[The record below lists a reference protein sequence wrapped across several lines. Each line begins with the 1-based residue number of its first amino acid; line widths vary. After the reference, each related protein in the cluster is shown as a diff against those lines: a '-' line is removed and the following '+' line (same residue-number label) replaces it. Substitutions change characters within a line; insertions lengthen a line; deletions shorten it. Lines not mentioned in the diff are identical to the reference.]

1 MREITAIV
9 KGKELAVVKSLLK
22 VIKERHSDFTV
33 KKFKTG
39 TVGDK
44 TLITFRVDDRYF
56 KNVLEKFAFND
67 IPIMNREKEVIDFIE
82 ERKEHK
88 KKKLRNSG
96 WANIKSHKE
105 NISAEELEKF
115 AQNGEFDK
123 ILKETRAVIGSD
135 IEIVKK
141 AKLLL
146 SASVNKAIEMIF
158 EDALNNRS
166 KVEES
171 IDKLLRIASN
181 TELKNIQKQKERIKA
196 GKTAIKLCYMFEE
209 YQTELIRIANHNKI
223 NNEVNIKAVIRFSEI
238 VKSQKNNLSE
248 EILDSL
254 KLLNTRWIRIAYDS
268 IETKLKKKEINS
280 FNYLVNFI
288 DKIRDAA

>member
-1 MREITAIV
+1 MKEITAIV

-22 VIKERHSDFTV
+22 VVKERHADFV
-33 KKFKTG
+33 IKKFKTG

-67 IPIMNREKEVIDFIE
+67 IAIMNREKEVIDFIE

-88 KKKLRNSG
+88 KNKLRNSG
-96 WANIKSHKE
+96 WADIKTQKK
-105 NISAEELEKF
+105 NVSAEELEVMCK
-115 AQNGEFDK
+115 NGEFDK
-123 ILKETRAVIGSD
+123 VLKETHATIGSD

-141 AKLLL
+141 AKTLL
-146 SASVNKAIEMIF
+146 SESICNAIEMIF
-158 EDALNNRS
+158 QEALSHRS

-181 TELKNIQKQKERIKA
+181 GGLKNAQKRKERIKA
-196 GKTAIKLCYMFEE
+196 GKTAIKICYMFEE

-223 NNEVNIKAVIRFSEI
+223 NNEVNIKAI
-238 VKSQKNNLSE
+238 VKFSGIVKEQKKNMSK

-268 IETKLKKKEINS
+268 VESKLKKKEINAY
-280 FNYLVNFI
+280 NYLLNFV
-288 DKIRDAA
+288 DTIREAA